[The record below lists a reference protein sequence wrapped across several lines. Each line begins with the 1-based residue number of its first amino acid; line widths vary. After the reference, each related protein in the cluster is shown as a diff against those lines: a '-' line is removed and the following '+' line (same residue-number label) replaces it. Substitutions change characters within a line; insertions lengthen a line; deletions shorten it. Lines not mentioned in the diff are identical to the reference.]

1 MKKVLK
7 ISGLA
12 LLALLCIAFALPF
25 LFKGK
30 ITSLIK
36 DQINQRLVARVDFS
50 DVDLSVFRHFPRL
63 SVAMDDLRVV
73 GAGEFAS
80 DTLIS
85 ARRIDVAVDLWS
97 VIGGKQLR
105 IHSIAIDQPRIHA
118 LIHPN
123 GHVNWLIMK
132 QDTAPAPADQ
142 GGKGSSFAMA
152 LQKYAITD
160 GYLEYRD
167 DSSKISTEITG
178 INHSGGGDFSS
189 DAFVLNTNTTVESL
203 SFSYGL
209 IPYLVQVRTKMS
221 VDFQVDNTIGKYS
234 FKTDDLSLNDL
245 QLHTEGWFQLVND
258 STYDMDIKFN
268 GPSLDFKHILSL
280 VPSLYKNNFAGVKTG
295 GQASIDGF
303 VKGRYDSKH
312 MPAYHV
318 ALGIKEGSF
327 QYPDLPLPVRNINLA
342 LLADNPDGV
351 PDHAVVDITRGHIEM
366 GDAPLDFRLQ
376 VKTPVSD
383 PYLDLAAKGQ
393 LDLGKVQKFVKLEA
407 GTRLAGLLNA
417 DMSMKGNLSAV
428 QNQKIGQFDA
438 AGSLGLTGFAYSSAA
453 YPSGISLDR
462 VQMSF
467 NPKNITLS
475 ELKGVYGKT
484 HFSAHG
490 TLNNLPVYLLKHK
503 PLDGS
508 LAVQADEVNLN
519 ELMGGAASPATKT
532 DPAAG
537 KADTAAAKG
546 TTAFAV
552 PANINFVLSA
562 AVDRVLYDRLLLEQV
577 TGNVII
583 ADEAVTLQNVK
594 ARALDGSLAISGVY
608 STRNGVQHP
617 DISFSYD
624 VQQLDVQK
632 TYAAFAPL
640 QQLMPAA
647 KYIAG
652 KFSSQ
657 LDLKGRLGA
666 DMKPDMGS
674 LTGGGRLLIAN
685 GALKGFAPTDQ
696 LAQVLK
702 LDELKDITLKDIKT
716 AFTFRN
722 GRVVVDPFPVKLK
735 DIDMEVGGTHGF
747 DQTLDYSIGM
757 KVPRAML
764 GGDANNLMNS
774 VASQAAGRGV
784 NLNMKDKIDLPIGIG
799 GTVMKPTIKADVK
812 GALAGAAAGLKQQA
826 IDVVK
831 AKVDSAKQQLRD
843 TARAVGQQ
851 VAKNAAE
858 ELRRRLTGP
867 KDSGVAGS
875 GGVDTATKKQ
885 LQSAGKSLLDGLFN
899 KKKSN

>member
-1 MKKVLK
+1 MKKALK
-7 ISGLA
+7 LSGLI

-50 DVDLSVFRHFPRL
+50 DVDLSLFRHFPRL
-63 SVAMDDLRVV
+63 SVAMDDLQVI
-73 GAGEFAS
+73 GSGEFAS
-80 DTLIS
+80 DTLVA

-97 VIGGKQLR
+97 VIGGKQLL

-123 GHVNWLIMK
+123 GHVNWLIMRP
-132 QDTAPAPADQ
+132 DTAVAPPEQ
-142 GGKGSSFAMA
+142 GAKGSAFAMA
-152 LQKYAITD
+152 LQKYTITN

-209 IPYLVQVRTKMS
+209 IPYLVKVRTKMS
-221 VDFQVDNTIGKYS
+221 VDFQVDNKIGKYS
-234 FKTDDLSLNDL
+234 FRTDDLSLNDL

-280 VPSLYKNNFAGVKTG
+280 VPALYKNNFAGVRTS
-295 GQASIDGF
+295 GQASLDGY
-303 VKGRYDSKH
+303 VRGRYDSRH

-318 ALGIKEGSF
+318 ALGVKDGSF
-327 QYPDLPLPVRNINLA
+327 QYPDLPLPVKNINLS

-351 PDHAVVDITRGHIEM
+351 PDHAEVNITRGHIEM
-366 GDAPLDFRLQ
+366 DDAPLDFRLL

-393 LDLGKVQKFVKLEA
+393 LDLGKVSKFVKLEA

-453 YPSGISLDR
+453 YPSGINLER

-467 NPKNITLS
+467 NPKNITLG

-490 TLNNLPVYLLKHK
+490 TLNNLPVYILKHK

-508 LAVQADEVNLN
+508 LVVQADEVNLN
-519 ELMGGAASPATKT
+519 DLMGGSAAPAAKT
-532 DPAAG
+532 DSAAV
-537 KADTAAAKG
+537 KA
-546 TTAFAV
+546 TTALAV
-552 PANINFVLSA
+552 PANINFVVSA
-562 AVDRVLYDRLLLEQV
+562 GVDRVLYDRLLLEQV
-577 TGNVII
+577 TGNLII
-583 ADEAVTLQNVK
+583 ADETVTLQNVK

-608 STRNGVQHP
+608 STKNGVQHP
-617 DISFSYD
+617 EISFSYD
-624 VQQLDVQK
+624 VQQLDIQK
-632 TYAAFAPL
+632 TYAAFTPL

-652 KFSSQ
+652 TFSSQ
-657 LDLKGRLGA
+657 LELKGSLGA

-674 LTGGGRLLIAN
+674 LTGGGRLQLAN

-696 LAQVLK
+696 LAQVLR

-716 AFTFRN
+716 SFAFRN
-722 GRVVVDPFPVKLK
+722 GRVIVDPFPIRLK

-747 DQTLDYSIGM
+747 DQTLDYSIDM
-757 KVPRAML
+757 KLPRAML
-764 GGDANNLMNS
+764 GGDINKLANS
-774 VASQAAGRGV
+774 VNIG
-784 NLNMKDKIDLPIGIG
+784 LKDKIDLPIGVG
-799 GTVMKPTIKADVK
+799 GTTTKPIIKADIK
-812 GALAGAAAGLKQQA
+812 GALAGTAAGLRQQA
-826 IDVVK
+826 TDLVK

-851 VAKNAAE
+851 VARDAAE

-867 KDSGVAGS
+867 KDSGVATIE
-875 GGVDTATKKQ
+875 GVDTGTKKR

>member
-1 MKKVLK
+1 MKKALRL
-7 ISGLA
+7 SGLV

-36 DQINQRLVARVDFS
+36 EQINQRLVAKVDFS
-50 DVDLSVFRHFPRL
+50 DVDLSLFRHFPRL

-73 GAGEFAS
+73 GTGEFAS
-80 DTLIS
+80 DTLV
-85 ARRIDVAVDLWS
+85 AAHRIDVAVDLWS
-97 VIGGKQLR
+97 AIGGKQLR
-105 IHSIAIDQPRIHA
+105 IHSIGIDQPRIHA

-123 GHVNWLIMK
+123 GHVNWLIMRP
-132 QDTAPAPADQ
+132 DTAAAPAEHEA
-142 GGKGSSFAMA
+142 KGSAFAMA
-152 LQKYAITD
+152 LQRYAITD

-178 INHSGGGDFSS
+178 INHSGGGDFTS
-189 DAFVLNTNTTVESL
+189 DAFVLDTKTTVESL

-209 IPYLVQVRTKMS
+209 IPYLVKVRTKMS
-221 VDFQVDNTIGKYS
+221 VDFQVDNKIGKYS
-234 FKTDDLSLNDL
+234 FKTDDLALNDL

-258 STYDMDIKFN
+258 GTYDMDIKFN

-280 VPSLYKNNFAGVKTG
+280 VPSLYKNNFAGVRTS
-295 GQASIDGF
+295 GQASLDGW
-303 VKGRYDSKH
+303 VRGRYDSRH

-318 ALGIKEGSF
+318 ALGVKDGSF
-327 QYPDLPLPVRNINLA
+327 QYPDLPLPVKDINLS

-351 PDHAVVDITRGHIEM
+351 PDHAVVDITRGHIGM
-366 GDAPLDFRLQ
+366 GDAPLDFRLL

-383 PYLDLAAKGQ
+383 PWLDLAAKGQ

-417 DMSMKGNLSAV
+417 DMSMKGNLSAM
-428 QNQKIGQFDA
+428 QDQKIGQFGA
-438 AGSLGLTGFAYSSAA
+438 AGTLDLTGFAYSSAA
-453 YPSGISLDR
+453 LPSGIGLDR

-490 TLNNLPVYLLKHK
+490 TLNNLPVYILKHK

-508 LAVQADEVNLN
+508 LTVQADELNLN
-519 ELMGGAASPATKT
+519 DLMGGSASPAATT
-532 DPAAG
+532 D
-537 KADTAAAKG
+537 TVAAARA

-552 PANINFVLSA
+552 PANIDFVLSA

-577 TGNVII
+577 TGNLVI
-583 ADEAVTLQNVK
+583 ADQSVTLQNVK
-594 ARALDGSLAISGVY
+594 ARGLDGTLTISGVY
-608 STRNGVQHP
+608 STKNGVQHP
-617 DISFSYD
+617 EIGFSYD

-632 TYAAFAPL
+632 TYAAFVPM

-657 LDLKGRLGA
+657 LELKGRLGA

-674 LTGGGRLLIAN
+674 LTGGGRLSIAN

-696 LAQVLK
+696 LAQTLH

-716 AFTFRN
+716 SFAFRN
-722 GRVVVDPFPVKLK
+722 GRVIVDPFPVKLK

-747 DQTLDYSIGM
+747 DQTLDYTVGM
-757 KVPRAML
+757 KLPRSML
-764 GGDANNLMNS
+764 GGDVNKLMNT
-774 VASQAAGRGV
+774 V
-784 NLNMKDKIDLPIGIG
+784 NPGSTNKIDLPIGIG
-799 GTVMKPTIKADVK
+799 GTVTKPTIKADIK

-826 IDVVK
+826 TDLVK

-851 VAKNAAE
+851 VAKDAAE

-867 KDSGVAGS
+867 KDSGVAGT
-875 GGVDTATKKQ
+875 GVDTSAKKR

-899 KKKSN
+899 KKKSD